1 MQEFKGTRRRRR
13 TTTPTNSGFVLKKR
27 KKGSLGTA
35 ARIMKPIEMLS
46 Q

>member
-1 MQEFKGTRRRRR
+1 MQEFKGTRRRR
-13 TTTPTNSGFVLKKR
+13 TTPSNSGFVIKK
-27 KKGSLGTA
+27 KKGSPGTA